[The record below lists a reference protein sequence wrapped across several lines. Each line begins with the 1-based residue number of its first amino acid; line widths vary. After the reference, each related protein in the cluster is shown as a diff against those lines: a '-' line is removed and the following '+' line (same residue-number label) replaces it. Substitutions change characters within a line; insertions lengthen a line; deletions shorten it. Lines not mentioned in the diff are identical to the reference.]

1 MKLKF
6 FKITF
11 SLIFVVVCT
20 VGITKLQHK
29 QLRTAENKITER
41 EYFDIEKAKKA
52 RLSILKKIPNFGFS
66 NLIADWSYLQFLQ
79 YFGDEKARET
89 TGYSL
94 SSDYFEIVVNHDPRF
109 IRSYFLLSPATSLFA
124 GEPQKT
130 VDIIS
135 RGLKSVSA
143 NTSPEAYYL
152 WIYKANDEMLFLG
165 NTEAAKESYE
175 MASAWAEQ
183 SDLPTAKNSA
193 ASTKRTAKFLEDNPK
208 SLIAQVSAWTMV
220 LSSSPDAKTQQKAI
234 EKIEDLGGEIFV
246 SPEGKINV
254 KVPEEKG

>member
-1 MKLKF
+1 MKPKF
-6 FKITF
+6 LKITF
-11 SLIFVVVCT
+11 NLLFVVICT
-20 VGITKLQHK
+20 IGITKLQRQ
-29 QLRTAENKITER
+29 QLKTAENEITER

-52 RLSILKKIPNFGFS
+52 QLSILKKIPNFGFS

-94 SSDYFEIVVNHDPRF
+94 SPDYFETVVNHDPRF
-109 IRSYFLLSPATSLFA
+109 VRAYFLLSPATSLFA

-130 VDIIS
+130 IDLIS
-135 RGLKSVSA
+135 QGLKSVSS

-165 NTEAAKESYE
+165 NTEAAKKSYE

-193 ASTKRTAKFLEDNPK
+193 ANTKRTAKFLEDNPK
-208 SLIAQVSAWTMV
+208 SSIARVSAWTMV

-234 EKIEDLGGEIFV
+234 KNIEDLGGEIVV
-246 SPEGKINV
+246 SPEGRINV
-254 KVPEEKG
+254 KVPEES